1 MEVTLREIFDWNFMQ
16 TDPNFANFFY
26 NPNSEVVYLLDFGAA
41 KQYDTEFCKKYLETV
56 HAAAN
61 NEPLTILRASTE
73 LGFLTGD
80 ESEVMRQAHIESVLI
95 VGQPFS
101 KPGNFYFGNQTMTR
115 QLLNLM
121 PVMLKNRLKPPWKTL
136 SRLRAQMAATCS
148 RGVCGRRF
156 YCVTGGSSVYSLELF
171 DRVCSS
177 ETIRNSR
184 GDWAAAGGGSL
195 DTVSILQ
202 FAGPET
208 WSDNLM

>member
-1 MEVTLREIFDWNFMQ
+1 MEEIEGIDLDTCARELSQEERNFLGAKIMEVTLREIFDWNFMQ

-56 HAAAN
+56 YAAAN

-101 KPGNFYFGNQTMTR
+101 KPGNFDFGNQTMTR
-115 QLLNLM
+115 QLFNLM
-121 PVMLKNRLKPPWKTL
+121 PIMLKNRLKPPPPE
-136 SRLRAQMAATCS
+136 
-148 RGVCGRRF
+148 
-156 YCVTGGSSVYSLELF
+156 VYSLHRKLSGAYLINIHLK
-171 DRVCSS
+171 SS
-177 ETIRNSR
+177 IPARQIFMNIYNEVKPRY
-184 GDWAAAGGGSL
+184 G
-195 DTVSILQ
+195 
-202 FAGPET
+202 F
-208 WSDNLM
+208 